1 MINNSTVDIK
11 QVVRTITGAIHSAQR
26 VKIFNMDL
34 IFMPQQQFD
43 AMVSLAET
51 MMDMASLIQKLET
64 DIHRLESGNAQ
75 RNAPAINSNNPDD
88 LLTQEQVAKQW
99 GLSAKALE
107 KWRVEGKEP
116 KYIKL
121 GNGKKSVVRYRR
133 QDIMNFVSNHTYCS
147 TTDFTSRKGRAEKSA
162 E

>member
-1 MINNSTVDIK
+1 MIENSIIDIK
-11 QVVRTITGAIHSAQR
+11 QVVKTVTAAIHSAQKL
-26 VKIFNMDL
+26 KIQDIDL
-34 IFMPQQQFD
+34 ILMSQQQFD

-51 MMDMASLIQKLET
+51 MMDMGSVIQKLEAK
-64 DIHRLESGNAQ
+64 IQRFESGNVQ
-75 RNAPAINSNNPDD
+75 QNIPIIKSDDPDD

-147 TTDFTSRKGRAEKSA
+147 TTDFSSRKERTEKSS

>member
-1 MINNSTVDIK
+1 MTYNSTIDIK
-11 QVVRTITGAIHSAQR
+11 QVVKTVTTAIHSAQK
-26 VKIFNMDL
+26 VKLQDIDW

-51 MMDMASLIQKLET
+51 MMDMGSVIQGLEAK
-64 DIHRLESGNAQ
+64 IQRIESANAQ
-75 RNAPAINSNNPDD
+75 RTSSITRSNDPDD
-88 LLTQEQVAKQW
+88 LLTQDQVAKQW

-147 TTDFTSRKGRAEKSA
+147 TTDFSSKKSA
-162 E
+162 QKEV

>member
-1 MINNSTVDIK
+1 MIENSIIDIK
-11 QVVRTITGAIHSAQR
+11 QVVKTITAAIHSAQK
-26 VKIFNMDL
+26 VKIQDIDL
-34 IFMPQQQFD
+34 IFMSQQQFD

-51 MMDMASLIQKLET
+51 MMDMGSAIQKLEAK
-64 DIHRLESGNAQ
+64 IQRLEGGNVQ
-75 RNAPAINSNNPDD
+75 QNTPIIKSDDPDD

-116 KYIKL
+116 KYVKL

-133 QDIMNFVSNHTYCS
+133 QDIVNFVSNHTYCS
-147 TTDFTSRKGRAEKSA
+147 TTDFSSRKERTEKSA